1 VDKSG
6 QLIEFTNRYGNQI
19 AISLIGVFTAAA
31 LLGIGTTQLLDL
43 DAWLRAAGELLRKL

>member
-1 VDKSG
+1 MNKSG
-6 QLIEFTNRYGNQI
+6 QLIEFTSRYGHLI

-43 DAWLRAAGELLRKL
+43 DAWLRATGELLRKL